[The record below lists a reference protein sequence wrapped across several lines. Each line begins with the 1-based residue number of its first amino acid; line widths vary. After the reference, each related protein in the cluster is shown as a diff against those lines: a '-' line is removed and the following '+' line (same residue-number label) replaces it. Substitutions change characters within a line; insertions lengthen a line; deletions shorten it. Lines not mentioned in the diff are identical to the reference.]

1 MGGREAAKQDRHEV
15 PRAQRVPG
23 GGREGRRRGARRHPR
38 GGRRR
43 SRAVRREVRGRASH
57 AKTLPRDREGTRRR
71 RGGRRAGPQTCGEG
85 RLRARDAF
93 LEGVLA
99 QALDDED
106 AEGWY
111 GGRVLLA
118 DGSRGRVRA
127 GRHRAARLDERDD
140 RHTRRRGRREGD
152 RRLHARRTHRHA
164 EPRPPLR
171 PQAGP
176 A

>member
-57 AKTLPRDREGTRRR
+57 AKTLPRDGQGTRRR
-71 RGGRRAGPQTCGEG
+71 RGGRLAGSQAGGEG
-85 RLRARDAF
+85 RLCARDAF

-140 RHTRRRGRREGD
+140 RRRIPSCSTPSSSPVPRKSTAWAASRQSASWRS
-152 RRLHARRTHRHA
+152 ARR
-164 EPRPPLR
+164 P
-171 PQAGP
+171 
-176 A
+176 